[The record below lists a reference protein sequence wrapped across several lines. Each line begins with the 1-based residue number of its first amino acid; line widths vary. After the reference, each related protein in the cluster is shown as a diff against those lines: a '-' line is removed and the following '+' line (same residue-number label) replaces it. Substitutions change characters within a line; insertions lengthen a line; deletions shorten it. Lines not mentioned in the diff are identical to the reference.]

1 MAAAIG
7 GVKPFLSARSTSAPA
22 PSRRCA
28 VFQSCCDVAISN
40 GVRPWVSCPFGSTWS
55 IRHNSMS
62 ESRWIVTARTSSLG
76 EMEMRAGGSGPSAVA
91 QNNIKSTTPIR
102 KTNRLLNTR
111 ICRVGPDIIQAV
123 SSTVIGAGLNCEP
136 TFEQAGI
143 GRIQLNV
150 ACSVLSNFQPMRLSI
165 LTLCVALSTSF
176 AAQPEA
182 VPTSTVPAAVAEA
195 GKDVVHQLNNA
206 FAKVFETVAPSV
218 VIIEVSKKNDI
229 AESSPLDDLFFQGA
243 PDDNNQRRNP
253 GGPRPIQSEGSGF
266 IVRPD
271 GYIFTNFHVVEGAD
285 KIDVKLRD
293 GRNFSGR
300 VVGTDEKTDIAVVKI
315 DAKDLPVVQLGDSD
329 AVRVGQFAF
338 AIGAPFKL
346 DYTFTY
352 GVVSGKGRSK
362 LLQTGAYSISDY
374 LQTDASINP
383 GNSGGPLCDID
394 GKVIGMNTL
403 INGLN
408 RGLGFAIP
416 SNLANEIGQQLVA
429 GKKIARPWLGI
440 RIESVGDN
448 PNTRDLLKGIDK
460 GVVVRT
466 IEADAPANKSDLRPF
481 DVITKVD
488 GTPVTTDTQLQRE
501 ILKKKI
507 GQAVKLTVWR
517 KGQTIEIPVTT
528 GELPNEI
535 ARASNEIVPR
545 EQGRPEDAGK
555 LGLQVQDITKEMA
568 ERLRLGDAHGVIVT
582 DVADNSIAAAQ
593 GIEREDVIT
602 EVDGKPVK
610 DVRSFR
616 EALTKADPKR
626 GVLFYLDRQGSKTF
640 AVLKANGQ

>member
-1 MAAAIG
+1 MLSKSEPMRSFPILVSFIAA
-7 GVKPFLSARSTSAPA
+7 T
-22 PSRRCA
+22 
-28 VFQSCCDVAISN
+28 
-40 GVRPWVSCPFGSTWS
+40 
-55 IRHNSMS
+55 
-62 ESRWIVTARTSSLG
+62 
-76 EMEMRAGGSGPSAVA
+76 
-91 QNNIKSTTPIR
+91 
-102 KTNRLLNTR
+102 
-111 ICRVGPDIIQAV
+111 
-123 SSTVIGAGLNCEP
+123 
-136 TFEQAGI
+136 
-143 GRIQLNV
+143 
-150 ACSVLSNFQPMRLSI
+150 RLSI
-165 LTLCVALSTSF
+165 F
-176 AAQPEA
+176 AATPEVA
-182 VPTSTVPAAVAEA
+182 PSPTVPAAAAEA

-206 FAKVFETVAPSV
+206 FAKVFEIVAPSV
-218 VIIEVSKKNDI
+218 VIIEVSKKNDGG
-229 AESSPLDDLFFQGA
+229 ETSTFDDLFFQGP
-243 PDDNNQRRNP
+243 PDENN
-253 GGPRPIQSEGSGF
+253 PRGRGSQPVQSEGSGF

-271 GYIFTNFHVVEGAD
+271 GYIFTNFHVVEAAD
-285 KIDVKLRD
+285 KIDVKLKD
-293 GRNFSGR
+293 GREFPAK
-300 VVGTDEKTDIAVVKI
+300 VVGTDEKTDIAVIKI

-362 LLQTGAYSISDY
+362 LFTNGGYSISDY
-374 LQTDASINP
+374 IQTDASINP

-440 RIESVGDN
+440 RIESIGDN

-466 IEADAPANKSDLRPF
+466 IEADAPANKSDLHTF

-488 GTPVTTDTQLQRE
+488 GMQVTTDTQLQRE

-535 ARASNEIVPR
+535 ARASNEIAPP
-545 EQGRPEDAGK
+545 EQGRPEDVGK
-555 LGLQVQDITKEMA
+555 LGLQVQDITKEIS
-568 ERLRLGDAHGVIVT
+568 ERLHLGDARGVIVT
-582 DVADNSIAAAQ
+582 DVADNSIAATQ

-602 EVDGKPVK
+602 EVDGKPVTN
-610 DVRSFR
+610 VRSFR
-616 EALTKADPKR
+616 EALGKADPKR
-626 GVLFYLDRQGSKTF
+626 GVLLYLDRQGSKTF
-640 AVLKANGQ
+640 AVLKANAP

>member
-1 MAAAIG
+1 
-7 GVKPFLSARSTSAPA
+7 
-22 PSRRCA
+22 
-28 VFQSCCDVAISN
+28 
-40 GVRPWVSCPFGSTWS
+40 
-55 IRHNSMS
+55 
-62 ESRWIVTARTSSLG
+62 
-76 EMEMRAGGSGPSAVA
+76 MEMRAGGSGPSAVA
-91 QNNIKSTTPIR
+91 QNNIKSMTPIR

-111 ICRVGPDIIQAV
+111 ICRVGPDIIRAV
-123 SSTVIGAGLNCEP
+123 STTVIGAGLNCEP
-136 TFEQAGI
+136 TFEQAGS
-143 GRIQLNV
+143 GRIQLSV
-150 ACSVLSNFQPMRLSI
+150 ACSMVSKFQAMRLSI
-165 LTLCVALSTSF
+165 LSLGVALSTSF
-176 AAQPEA
+176 AAQPEV
-182 VPTSTVPAAVAEA
+182 VPMPTVPAAVAEA

-243 PDDNNQRRNP
+243 PDDNDQRRNP

-293 GRNFSGR
+293 GRNFPAR

-352 GVVSGKGRSK
+352 GVISGKGRSK
-362 LLQTGAYSISDY
+362 LFQTGGYSISDY

-403 INGLN
+403 INGMN

-416 SNLANEIGQQLVA
+416 INMAKEIGTELVA
-429 GKKIARPWLGI
+429 GHKIVRPWLGI
-440 RIESVGDN
+440 RIETVGDD
-448 PNTRDLLKGIDK
+448 PTIRELFKGADK

-466 IEADAPANKSDLRPF
+466 IEADAPASKSNLRPF
-481 DVITKVD
+481 DVITQVD
-488 GTPVTTDTQLQRE
+488 GTPIETDSQLQHE

-507 GQAVKLTVWR
+507 DQNVQLTVWR
-517 KGQTIEIPVTT
+517 KGQTIKVPIKT

-535 ARASNEIVPR
+535 ARASNEPPR
-545 EQGRPEDAGK
+545 PAQPERQEVGK
-555 LGLQVQDITKEMA
+555 FGLQVQELTKDVA
-568 ERLRLGDAHGVIVT
+568 ERLHLPVEKGVVVT
-582 DVADNSIAAAQ
+582 DVEDNSIAAAQ
-593 GIEREDVIT
+593 DIQREDVIT
-602 EVDGKPVK
+602 E
-610 DVRSFR
+610 
-616 EALTKADPKR
+616 
-626 GVLFYLDRQGSKTF
+626 
-640 AVLKANGQ
+640 